1 MKKKE
6 YLTPE
11 IQVVKLKMSQC
22 LLAGSITESTSSAA
36 EMSSGSFG
44 AKGSSFWSDEEEED

>member
-1 MKKKE
+1 M
-6 YLTPE
+6 TPE

-36 EMSSGSFG
+36 EMNSGSFG